1 MNKHK
6 NKLLIAGIILVACV
20 LRTPLTGV
28 GSLISQIRTELDL
41 SHFLSGMITTIPL
54 IAFAAVSP
62 FVGKLSGTF
71 GAGKTLTLSLFVL
84 TAGIVLRSMGGS
96 AGFLRAPLSSVSAS
110 PSETFC
116 CRVSLNRHSLIR
128 SDS

>member
-28 GSLISQIRTELDL
+28 GSLISQIRPELDL

-62 FVGKLSGTF
+62 FVGKLSGAF
-71 GAGKTLTLSLFVL
+71 GAGKHSLSAFLFSLPALFCVPW
-84 TAGIVLRSMGGS
+84 AGLPDFFRV
-96 AGFLRAPLSSVSAS
+96 PLSSVSAS